1 MSDFSILLLLF
12 YNFFVKFSLMYFVC
26 LFFVNTVNNLTKVMA
41 MKKGRNIIIS
51 PTIVP
56 LLSFKSIIRDTM
68 KINNLIEES
77 DLVKENIITVY
88 KDFVEKNDISSW
100 YYVYCFSVCTFS
112 SSSERII
119 SICRKMHYEISHWH
133 TPDVFMVPQRW
144 GLCLR
149 LGTLT
154 QILMGES

>member
-26 LFFVNTVNNLTKVMA
+26 LFFVNIVNNLTKVMA
-41 MKKGRNIIIS
+41 VKKGRNIIIS

-88 KDFVEKNDISSW
+88 KDFVEKNDISS
-100 YYVYCFSVCTFS
+100 
-112 SSSERII
+112 
-119 SICRKMHYEISHWH
+119 
-133 TPDVFMVPQRW
+133 
-144 GLCLR
+144 
-149 LGTLT
+149 
-154 QILMGES
+154 